1 MELSGY
7 LLMHVQEA
15 AVPVE
20 MTQIDS
26 IQDFMLLRMNWHNP
40 TFQDIASE
48 HAYQVQS
55 LSM

>member
-1 MELSGY
+1 
-7 LLMHVQEA
+7 
-15 AVPVE
+15 